1 MKVNASP
8 FAFFQFGDADTQED
22 RIVLGHPKLE
32 KLRDMVLEHFRSK
45 EGGEE
50 TTRVMIFSQY
60 RDSVQ
65 EITACLHGY
74 RPLVKVMEF
83 VGQAGTKGQS
93 VSNLNLGNFTTMWG
107 DSSFAMFC

>member
-1 MKVNASP
+1 MPYSKVNCYKTP
-8 FAFFQFGDADTQED
+8 NLFQFGDADTQED

-32 KLRDMVLEHFRSK
+32 KLRDMVLEHFRCK
-45 EGGEE
+45 EGEGGGE

-93 VSNLNLGNFTTMWG
+93 PI
-107 DSSFAMFC
+107 

>member
-1 MKVNASP
+1 M
-8 FAFFQFGDADTQED
+8 
-22 RIVLGHPKLE
+22 LGHPKLE

-45 EGGEE
+45 EGEGGEGA
-50 TTRVMIFSQY
+50 TATRVMIFSQY

-83 VGQAGTKGQS
+83 VGQAGTKGKRVSSYS
-93 VSNLNLGNFTTMWG
+93 VYVKQECRVKQIPRS
-107 DSSFAMFC
+107 C